1 MLTQMGI
8 RNFALIEQM
17 NLQFSDGITIFTGET
32 GAGKSILMDAFSILL
47 GERASSDFIRHGKDA
62 FVIEGVFDVTDDTE
76 LLDLLTSKNILVEE
90 NQLILSRSFNRQGKS
105 TILANDQAIPLKAL
119 REIGLYLADIHG
131 QYSNQLL
138 LNPDVHHKYLD
149 EYTKEG
155 QKAFDAY
162 VKAYK
167 SYKTAKSQLDGME
180 AMAAERARELDM
192 LRFQID
198 EIEEAQL
205 KPGEDEALAAE
216 LKRLDSFEHLDKVL
230 GACYNAFYSDR
241 HAILEAVNSI
251 KSEVQ
256 DLVRYDEELKD
267 LSELINSAYFQ
278 LEEAAQGLDRYRDS
292 ISYDEERYAYCQER
306 DSLIY
311 GLKRKY
317 GETIEAVLE
326 FENKAQARLEE
337 LEAQSYAKED
347 LEKAVQQAEA
357 DARTKLAELTAI
369 RDTNSAIIA
378 EQLQKQLKDLGMSK
392 AKLQFV
398 IEKSDELLPLGAKR
412 IELLFNANAGED
424 LLPLHKVASGGEISR
439 IALAFKTVFNTKTF
453 KTLVFDEIDVGI
465 SGDIALQVAA
475 KIQQLS
481 NSTQVFCI
489 THLPQTASIAKHHY
503 HLSKQEV
510 DGRTVSSLTELSEEE
525 HVEQIARMMSGQN
538 FSHTALATAKEMIQH
553 FKNKH

>member
-167 SYKTAKSQLDGME
+167 SYKTAKSQLDGLE

>member
-1 MLTQMGI
+1 
-8 RNFALIEQM
+8 
-17 NLQFSDGITIFTGET
+17 
-32 GAGKSILMDAFSILL
+32 
-47 GERASSDFIRHGKDA
+47 
-62 FVIEGVFDVTDDTE
+62 
-76 LLDLLTSKNILVEE
+76 
-90 NQLILSRSFNRQGKS
+90 
-105 TILANDQAIPLKAL
+105 
-119 REIGLYLADIHG
+119 
-131 QYSNQLL
+131 
-138 LNPDVHHKYLD
+138 
-149 EYTKEG
+149 
-155 QKAFDAY
+155 
-162 VKAYK
+162 
-167 SYKTAKSQLDGME
+167 
-180 AMAAERARELDM
+180 MAAERARELDM

-378 EQLQKQLKDLGMSK
+378 EQLQKQLKDLG
-392 AKLQFV
+392 
-398 IEKSDELLPLGAKR
+398 
-412 IELLFNANAGED
+412 
-424 LLPLHKVASGGEISR
+424 
-439 IALAFKTVFNTKTF
+439 
-453 KTLVFDEIDVGI
+453 
-465 SGDIALQVAA
+465 
-475 KIQQLS
+475 
-481 NSTQVFCI
+481 
-489 THLPQTASIAKHHY
+489 
-503 HLSKQEV
+503 
-510 DGRTVSSLTELSEEE
+510 
-525 HVEQIARMMSGQN
+525 
-538 FSHTALATAKEMIQH
+538 
-553 FKNKH
+553 